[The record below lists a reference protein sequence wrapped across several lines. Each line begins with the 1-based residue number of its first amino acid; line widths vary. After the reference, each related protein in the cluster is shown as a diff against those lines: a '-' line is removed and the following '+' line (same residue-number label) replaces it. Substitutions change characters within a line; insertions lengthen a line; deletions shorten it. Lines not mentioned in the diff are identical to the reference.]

1 MTGKDLAVW
10 FDLDGTLLHLDRPYG
25 TVLCEAFGRH
35 FEGTALERA
44 VEAYDF
50 LDRFRAVEP
59 EPYRAAMSVA
69 ARAGGGDVDPS
80 TLVDA
85 LREAE
90 YAATVV
96 PEGTRE
102 TLSAIDAPLG
112 VLTNG
117 LPAWQR
123 GKLAHRD
130 LLSPFEAVVASYEAG
145 AHKPDRAPF
154 DLARERL
161 SADGHVLV
169 GDDREADVEGA
180 HAAGFEA
187 VHAPDGIAPVR
198 GELRE
203 LL

>member
-1 MTGKDLAVW
+1 VTGNDPAVR
-10 FDLDGTLLHLDRPYG
+10 FDLDGTLVHLDRPYD
-25 TVLCEAFGRH
+25 
-35 FEGTALERA
+35 A
-44 VEAYDF
+44 V
-50 LDRFRAVEP
+50 
-59 EPYRAAMSVA
+59 
-69 ARAGGGDVDPS
+69 
-80 TLVDA
+80 
-85 LREAE
+85 LREVE
-90 YAATVV
+90 YVSTEV
-96 PEGTRE
+96 PGGTRE

-117 LPAWQR
+117 LPAWLR

-145 AHKPDRAPF
+145 AHEPDRAPF

-161 SADGHVLV
+161 PADRHVLV

-187 VHAPDGIAPVR
+187 VHAPDGIAAVR
-198 GELRE
+198 GDLRDLRD